1 MTGTTP
7 LPIDETSRARLAA
20 DDLRLVLV
28 DPTDAAAHAAWFRAE
43 TRGFHG
49 AEPSAELV
57 EQRRA
62 AVSLEDRLVGV
73 LDDTAAV
80 PEVPVATT
88 VCWPAELTVPG
99 GRAVGTWAVSGV
111 TVSPTHRRRGIAR
124 ALVEAELRTAVAQGL
139 PTATLTVSESTIYSR
154 FGFSPAVLARDVTV
168 QTARARWA
176 GPEPAGRVHTV
187 TAEQLDEVGPAV
199 VERVRL
205 SRPGEVSYSGT
216 LWTRQL
222 GMSAGDEN
230 AKHLR
235 FVRHDAPDGTPD
247 GFAVYQLVERGHD
260 FTEHELRLKTLVA
273 ATPDAYAALWR
284 FVLEMDLVS
293 TVTAHLRPV
302 DEPLR
307 WLLEDFRA
315 VSVTETDHLW
325 VRVLDVPAA
334 LSARTYPSPGR
345 LVLTVD
351 DPLGHAAGTW
361 VLDVS
366 ADGSATVTAST
377 EPADA
382 TMSVNALGALYL
394 GGVPARSLAAAGSLR
409 GDVERVDATFR
420 SDVAPYLSIWF

>member
-1 MTGTTP
+1 MTGTTS
-7 LPIDETSRARLAA
+7 LPIDETSRARLAS
-20 DDLRLVLV
+20 DGLRMVLV

-62 AVSLEDRLVGV
+62 SARSEDRMVGV
-73 LDDTAAV
+73 LDDTTAM

-124 ALVEAELRTAVAQGL
+124 ALVEAELRTAVAHGL

-168 QTARARWA
+168 QTARARWS
-176 GPEPAGRVHTV
+176 GPEPAGRVHAV
-187 TAEQLDEVGPAV
+187 TAEQLDEVGPQI

-205 SRPGEVSYSGT
+205 TRPGEVSYGGP

-222 GMSAGDEN
+222 GLSVDDEN
-230 AKHLR
+230 AKNLR

-247 GFAVYQLVERGHD
+247 GFAIYQLIERGHD
-260 FTEHELRLKTLVA
+260 FSEHELKLNTLVA
-273 ATPDAYAALWR
+273 VTADAYAALWR

-315 VSVTETDHLW
+315 VGVTETDHLW

-334 LSARTYPSPGR
+334 LSARTYLSPGR
-345 LVLTVD
+345 LVLTVS

-361 VLDVS
+361 ALDVS
-366 ADGSATVTAST
+366 PDGTATVTAST
-377 EPADA
+377 DPAEA
-382 TMSVNALGALYL
+382 TMTVNALGALYL
-394 GGVPARSLAAAGSLR
+394 GGVPARTLAAAGSLH
-409 GDVERVDATFR
+409 GDVDRVDAIFR
-420 SDVAPYLSIWF
+420 SPVAPYLSIWF